1 MMQDPVLEDKFSN
14 KALNS
19 DSKQNNNENLKID
32 LMSDRSEFNN
42 FNFESQM
49 SPNTLDTMKSGD

>member
-1 MMQDPVLEDKFSN
+1 MMQDPVLDDKFSN
-14 KALNS
+14 KALDS
-19 DSKQNNNENLKID
+19 DYPHKHDNLKID

-49 SPNTLDTMKSGD
+49 SPNTLDTMKSAD